1 MRARVSE
8 PWVEAPLQRFADQ
21 SRVTFALLLQPS
33 GQVLGQFGFTRA
45 MDVMAA
51 CSLAAA
57 INVTAA
63 QLGRELEGSPFRE
76 LHHAGRERELFIAE
90 ASTTRG
96 PLVLLAAFDGESS
109 LGLARLYFRELCA
122 ELANAASA
130 ATAAAPAQTSGV
142 NLGEN
147 LEQDLNR
154 SLAILFGRARPNS
167 EGMLSVPPS
176 IPPS

>member
-63 QLGRELEGSPFRE
+63 QLGRELEGTPFRE

-90 ASTTRG
+90 APTARG

-109 LGLARLYFRELCA
+109 LGIVRLYFRDLCA
-122 ELANAASA
+122 ALAGVASITPSRAADA
-130 ATAAAPAQTSGV
+130 GTV
-142 NLGEN
+142 DLGEN
-147 LEQDLNR
+147 LERDLNR
-154 SLAILFGRARPNS
+154 SLAILFGRARPDS
-167 EGMLSVPPS
+167 EGVLSVPPS
-176 IPPS
+176 VPPA

>member
-57 INVTAA
+57 INVTSA
-63 QLGRELEGSPFRE
+63 QLGRELDGAPFRE
-76 LHHAGRERELFIAE
+76 MHHAGRERELFIAE
-90 ASTTRG
+90 ATTARG

-109 LGLARLYFRELCA
+109 LGLVRLYFRELCA
-122 ELANAASA
+122 ALAD
-130 ATAAAPAQTSGV
+130 AAPAPAAQSAGAETV
-142 NLGEN
+142 DLGEN
-147 LEQDLNR
+147 LERDLNR
-154 SLAILFGRARPNS
+154 SLAILFGRARPDAN
-167 EGMLSVPPS
+167 GAIPVPPS
-176 IPPS
+176 LPPS

>member
-1 MRARVSE
+1 MRARVSQ

-45 MDVMAA
+45 MDVMPA

-63 QLGRELEGSPFRE
+63 QLGRELEGTPFRE
-76 LHHAGRERELFIAE
+76 LHHAGRERELFIGE
-90 ASTTRG
+90 ASTARG

-109 LGLARLYFRELCA
+109 LGLVRLYFRELCA
-122 ELANAASA
+122 ALAD
-130 ATAAAPAQTSGV
+130 AAPAPAPSTSTPGTV
-142 NLGEN
+142 DLGES
-147 LEQDLNR
+147 LERDLDR
-154 SLAILFGRARPNS
+154 SLAILFGRARPDS
-167 EGMLSVPPS
+167 EGMIPAPSS

>member
-8 PWVEAPLQRFADQ
+8 PWVEVPLQRFADR
-21 SRVTFALLLQPS
+21 SRVTFALLLHPS

-63 QLGRELEGSPFRE
+63 QLGRELEGSPFQE

-90 ASTTRG
+90 TRTPRG

-109 LGLARLYFRELCA
+109 LGLVRLYFRELCA
-122 ELANAASA
+122 ALAD
-130 ATAAAPAQTSGV
+130 AAPVPAPSRAEAGTV
-142 NLGEN
+142 DLGDN
-147 LEQDLNR
+147 LERDLDR
-154 SLAILFGRARPNS
+154 SLAILFGRARPDP
-167 EGMLSVPPS
+167 EGMIPVPPS

>member
-63 QLGRELEGSPFRE
+63 QLGRELEGSPFSE
-76 LHHAGRERELFIAE
+76 LHHAGRERELYIAE
-90 ASTTRG
+90 APTARG

-109 LGLARLYFRELCA
+109 LGLVRLYFRDLCA
-122 ELANAASA
+122 ALAEAAS
-130 ATAAAPAQTSGV
+130 TPAAAPEQPIALD
-142 NLGEN
+142 LGEN
-147 LEQDLNR
+147 LERDLNR
-154 SLAILFGRARPNS
+154 SLAILFGRARPDS
-167 EGMLSVPPS
+167 DGLLPVPPS
-176 IPPS
+176 IPPA

>member
-76 LHHAGRERELFIAE
+76 MHHAGRERELYIAE
-90 ASTTRG
+90 APTARG

-109 LGLARLYFRELCA
+109 LGLVRLYFRELCA
-122 ELANAASA
+122 ALAEAA
-130 ATAAAPAQTSGV
+130 ATPTALPPQPGTLD
-142 NLGEN
+142 LGEN
-147 LEQDLNR
+147 LERDLNR
-154 SLAILFGRARPNS
+154 SLAILFGRARPDS
-167 EGMLSVPPS
+167 DGLLPVPPS
-176 IPPS
+176 IPPA

>member
-63 QLGRELEGSPFRE
+63 QLGREVEGTPFRE

-90 ASTTRG
+90 APTGRG

-109 LGLARLYFRELCA
+109 LGIVRLYFRELCA
-122 ELANAASA
+122 ALANAAP
-130 ATAAAPAQTSGV
+130 APTPAPSQAEKLV
-142 NLGEN
+142 LGES
-147 LEQDLNR
+147 LERDLNR
-154 SLAILFGRARPNS
+154 SLAILFGRVRPDS
-167 EGMLSVPPS
+167 DGMLSVPPS
-176 IPPS
+176 IPPA